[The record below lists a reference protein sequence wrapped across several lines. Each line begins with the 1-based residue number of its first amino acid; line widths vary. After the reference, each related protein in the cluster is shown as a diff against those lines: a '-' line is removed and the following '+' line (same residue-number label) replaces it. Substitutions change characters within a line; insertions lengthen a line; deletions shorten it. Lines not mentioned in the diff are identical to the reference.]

1 MNFSKK
7 NQKKK
12 SKKNQKK
19 FFLSNSITIFEIE
32 IQKIK

>member
-7 NQKKK
+7 IKKKNQKK
-12 SKKNQKK
+12 SKK